1 MGHIHS
7 KRKKKKKRSSTGDEK
22 MEPQVKVPVAKPQ
35 DLSSISGPHT
45 IEGKTNSL
53 KVSSDLMS

>member
-1 MGHIHS
+1 
-7 KRKKKKKRSSTGDEK
+7 